1 MTPPDGRPIFGHEG
15 RKGRSEVMMD
25 ISIFSDVICPWCYVG
40 KRRLERALGEARPG
54 EVAIEWLPFELN
66 PDMPPQGMPR
76 AEYRAQKFGPE
87 RAAVLDAQMSAVGA
101 EEGIRFA
108 FDRQARTPNTR
119 RAHMLIAHAT
129 AEGRG
134 PEVVEA
140 LFRAYFE
147 EARDIGEEAVLLDIA
162 AAAGLDRDKAAA
174 ALADDE
180 TRASVV
186 AAERRAGELGISG
199 VPFFIVDRAWAVS
212 GAQPASA
219 WVEALRQ
226 AAARP
231 PAGDAAA

>member
-1 MTPPDGRPIFGHEG
+1 
-15 RKGRSEVMMD
+15 
-25 ISIFSDVICPWCYVG
+25 
-40 KRRLERALGEARPG
+40 
-54 EVAIEWLPFELN
+54 
-66 PDMPPQGMPR
+66 
-76 AEYRAQKFGPE
+76 
-87 RAAVLDAQMSAVGA
+87 
-101 EEGIRFA
+101 
-108 FDRQARTPNTR
+108 
-119 RAHMLIAHAT
+119 MLIAHAS

-186 AAERRAGELGISG
+186 AAEGRAGELGISG

-226 AAARP
+226 AAARA

>member
-1 MTPPDGRPIFGHEG
+1 
-15 RKGRSEVMMD
+15 MMD
-25 ISIFSDVICPWCYVG
+25 ISIFSDVISPGCYVG

-87 RAAVLDAQMSAVGA
+87 RAAVLDAQMRAVGA

-119 RAHMLIAHAT
+119 RAHMLIAHAS

-147 EARDIGEEAVLLDIA
+147 EARDIGDAAVLAQIA
-162 AAAGLDRDKAAA
+162 ADAGVSGWPQQAEGKTVA
-174 ALADDE
+174 ALEEDV
-180 TRASVV
+180 RN
-186 AAERRAGELGISG
+186 LGISA
-199 VPFFIVDRAWAVS
+199 VPTFILGRKLGVS
-212 GAQPASA
+212 GAHPP
-219 WVEALRQ
+219 EALAHAIR
-226 AAARP
+226 
-231 PAGDAAA
+231 DALSEG